1 MGPEIVWRLQH
12 VWPRDVP
19 DLTETK
25 LSEVDDDEARRLV
38 NEVEEAKRA
47 FERFVDE
54 EVVPKISPHPTRV
67 GVVETLR
74 LYSSQHSMNTDYLL
88 LLSGILSGHGGVL
101 DQISERYTIAAMEEI
116 GRFSE
121 LNTHELGEFAG

>member
-19 DLTETK
+19 DISDTNLA
-25 LSEVDDDEARRLV
+25 EVDDDEARRLV
-38 NEVEEAKRA
+38 NEVEEVKRA
-47 FERFVDE
+47 FERFVDQ
-54 EVVPKISPHPTRV
+54 EVVPKISRRPTRV

-74 LYSSQHSMNTDYLL
+74 LYTSEYSMNTDYLL
-88 LLSGILSGHGGVL
+88 LLSGILSGDGGVS
-101 DQISERYTIAAMEEI
+101 DQLSERYTIAATEEV

-121 LNTHELGEFAG
+121 LKTYELGE